1 MSLLPTSRPTNSQK
15 INFLWINCEKVPISL
30 KNFPLLWISRARIA
44 VFNQLCQSAMTREQ
58 FTLFGIPTDKTVDSH
73 QLTESPIP
81 TAETMA
87 QRNEGVQPNVAVLLQ
102 SPGVATSDPDQES
115 QKFSNFIVYVDESG
129 DHGMQNLDPNYPVFV
144 LAFCIFHKTHYTHKV
159 VPAAE
164 DFKFRQF
171 GHDHIVLHENEIRK
185 RKGYFKRLQTKAQQ
199 NAFMDDL
206 TDVIDESNFILV
218 SCVINKEQLKSKQ
231 SLPNPYHLALGFCLE
246 TLYDFLVEK
255 KQEKLLTHV
264 IVECR
269 GDKEDKELE
278 LEFRRMCDG
287 ANRMNMRLPFDIIFA
302 HKRVNSTGLQ
312 LADLVARPI
321 GLSVARPGQG
331 NRAFDILKKKFYC
344 SGGRSNVGVGYENW
358 GLKVYPAPESE
369 KPR

>member
-1 MSLLPTSRPTNSQK
+1 MKRTQY
-15 INFLWINCEKVPISL
+15 
-30 KNFPLLWISRARIA
+30 
-44 VFNQLCQSAMTREQ
+44 
-58 FTLFGIPTDKTVDSH
+58 TLFGTDSEEAIDSKQVMLLEPLTTGTDLAAQPVETVPLAIDAKTQMSR
-73 QLTESPIP
+73 S
-81 TAETMA
+81 
-87 QRNEGVQPNVAVLLQ
+87 AVLE
-102 SPGVATSDPDQES
+102 PTTDN

-129 DHGMQNLDPNYPVFV
+129 DHGMQSLDPNYPVFV
-144 LAFCIFHKTHYTHKV
+144 LAFCIFNKTHYTHKV

-164 DFKFRQF
+164 DFKFKHF

-185 RKGYFKRLQTKAQQ
+185 RKGDFKRFQSRAQQ

-231 SLPNPYHLALGFCLE
+231 SPPNPYHLALGFCLE

-287 ANRMNMRLPFDIIFA
+287 ANKMNIRLPFDIIFA

-321 GLSVARPGQG
+321 GLSVVRQDQG
-331 NRAFDILKKKFYC
+331 NRAFEVLKKKFYC
-344 SGGRSNVGVGYENW
+344 SGGRANVGVGYENW
-358 GLKVYPAPESE
+358 GLKIYPAPESE